1 MGKEWMALG
10 LAGALALTLTACGQ
24 TDKTTRTTTD
34 AGMNSR
40 TVAGANDMMSDM
52 KADGRY
58 TADARGRVTDRDTGM
73 TQWEEIGRSIQDSWD
88 DLMQDGKQAM
98 DDVADGARD
107 MTGTTK

>member
-1 MGKEWMALG
+1 MGDKWVALG
-10 LAGALALTLTACGQ
+10 LAGALALTLTACG
-24 TDKTTRTTTD
+24 TAGKTTRTTTD
-34 AGMNSR
+34 GGINSR
-40 TVAGANDMMSDM
+40 TVTGGNDLMSDL

-58 TADARGRVTDRDTGM
+58 TADARGRVTDRDTGL

-107 MTGTTK
+107 VTGTAK